1 MNNQHPNMHAGH
13 RVITPICP
21 VVITVTMVKILI
33 INFPYVVG
41 LLTKQIFRHLQDG
54 TCSSRRKIVLPI
66 GALQSLMMAS
76 QLVHVCATCSD
87 QGSKLASF
95 PGLCL
100 AHKSL
105 CKTNLHVYSGTSLN
119 GHSLYQTP
127 HYTGQNLTVQIE
139 LALHV
144 ILWALR
150 NSDTSL
156 FYEVDS
162 FCSPASTSS
171 VQDSLNNVKAGRL
184 LAQDCPA
191 PLIDSPTGHH
201 ANTSTHSS
209 SLWLSFL
216 VIVQQGRAME
226 RGFVALNCTSTP
238 TENKPE
244 TSEVGTPSYSGHF
257 RWHQWCPHYRG
268 STVVTY
274 L

>member
-1 MNNQHPNMHAGH
+1 M
-13 RVITPICP
+13 
-21 VVITVTMVKILI
+21 
-33 INFPYVVG
+33 
-41 LLTKQIFRHLQDG
+41 
-54 TCSSRRKIVLPI
+54 
-66 GALQSLMMAS
+66 
-76 QLVHVCATCSD
+76 QLVAD

-105 CKTNLHVYSGTSLN
+105 CKTNLHVYSGTSLI

-127 HYTGQNLTVQIE
+127 HYTGQNVTVQIE

-216 VIVQQGRAME
+216 AIVQQGRALE
-226 RGFVALNCTSTP
+226 LASSPGPSTP
-238 TENKPE
+238 
-244 TSEVGTPSYSGHF
+244 S
-257 RWHQWCPHYRG
+257 RG
-268 STVVTY
+268 LVHTHCLRTRIISPF
-274 L
+274 LGDS